1 MTQISTML
9 LSGTWQLVFAFLQ
22 FSSSDQ
28 NRSPRGV
35 DLGPIAGIAIVLGTL
50 ALLALVLGII
60 IFNVRRAKQSTASRA
75 LQMQA
80 LANNMK
86 WPFYPSVAL
95 NSVPN
100 AALFQLFVQRYGH
113 YGGTIANLLSGNIAD
128 AQVLV
133 FDYSYLKSGNAYGR
147 DVSGRNQ
154 TVVFI
159 MSPQLNLPYFNL
171 GPSGPI
177 NLHMNRLQFPT
188 HPAFTNSY
196 TLLGND
202 ELAVRR
208 VFNDQV
214 IAFFE
219 SNPRIS
225 VEGGGG
231 QFFLYY
237 DRSLVPPQSVQN
249 LINEGVRL
257 FSLFK
262 QPYAVNAVG
271 AASSLI

>member
-1 MTQISTML
+1 ML
-9 LSGTWQLVFAFLQ
+9 LSGTLQLMFAFLRL
-22 FSSSDQ
+22 SSSDQ
-28 NRSPRGV
+28 NRSPRGE
-35 DLGPIAGIAIVLGTL
+35 DLGPIAGIAIVLGIL
-50 ALLALVLGII
+50 ALFALVLGII
-60 IFNVRRAKQSTASRA
+60 IFNVRRVKQSTASRA

-86 WPFYPSVAL
+86 WPFYPFMAL
-95 NSVPN
+95 NSLPN
-100 AALFQLFVQRYGH
+100 AARFQLLVDRYNHHAGA
-113 YGGTIANLLSGNIAD
+113 IANLLSGHIDD

-133 FDYSYLKSGNAYGR
+133 FDYSYLVGR
-147 DVSGRNQ
+147 STDPTAPRNQ

-177 NLHMNRLQFPT
+177 NLHINRLQFPT

-208 VFNDQV
+208 IFNDQV

-225 VEGGGG
+225 VEGDGG

-257 FSLFK
+257 LSLFK
-262 QPYAVNAVG
+262 QPYAVNAAG

>member
-1 MTQISTML
+1 ML
-9 LSGTWQLVFAFLQ
+9 LSGTWQLTFLFLR

-28 NRSPRGV
+28 NRSPRGE
-35 DLGPIAGIAIVLGTL
+35 DLGPIAGIAIVLGIL
-50 ALLALVLGII
+50 AVFALVLGII
-60 IFNVRRAKQSTASRA
+60 IFSLRRAKQSTASRA

-86 WPFYPSVAL
+86 WPFYPFVAL
-95 NSVPN
+95 NSLPN
-100 AALFQLFVQRYGH
+100 AARFQLFVNRYNHHAGA
-113 YGGTIANLLSGNIAD
+113 IANLLSGHIHD
-128 AQVLV
+128 AQVLI
-133 FDYSYLKSGNAYGR
+133 FDYSYLVGR
-147 DVSGRNQ
+147 STDPMAPRNQ

-171 GPSGPI
+171 SPSGAI

-202 ELAVRR
+202 ELAVRK

-214 IAFFE
+214 LAFFE

-237 DRSLVPPQSVQN
+237 DRTLVPPQNVQY
-249 LINEGVRL
+249 LINEVVRL

-262 QPYAVNAVG
+262 QPHAVNAVG

>member
-9 LSGTWQLVFAFLQ
+9 LSGTLQLMFAFLR

-28 NRSPRGV
+28 NRSPRGE
-35 DLGPIAGIAIVLGTL
+35 DLGPIAGIAIVLGIL
-50 ALLALVLGII
+50 ALFALVLGII
-60 IFNVRRAKQSTASRA
+60 IFNVRRAKHSTASRA

-86 WPFYPSVAL
+86 WPFYPFVAL
-95 NSVPN
+95 NSLPN
-100 AALFQLFVQRYGH
+100 AALFQLFVQRYNH
-113 YGGTIANLLSGNIAD
+113 YSGTIANLLSGNIDD

-159 MSPQLNLPYFNL
+159 MSPQLNFPYFNL
-171 GPSGPI
+171 SPSGAI
-177 NLHMNRLQFPT
+177 NLQMNRLQFPN

-219 SNPRIS
+219 SNRGAS

-237 DRSLVPPQSVQN
+237 DRTLVPPPNLQN
-249 LINEGVRL
+249 LINESVRL
-257 FSLFK
+257 FTLLK
-262 QPYAVNAVG
+262 QPHTVNA
-271 AASSLI
+271 AAMRSAG

>member
-1 MTQISTML
+1 M
-9 LSGTWQLVFAFLQ
+9 FAFLR
-22 FSSSDQ
+22 FSSSDH
-28 NRSPRGV
+28 NRSPRGEPLDPV
-35 DLGPIAGIAIVLGTL
+35 VGIAILL
-50 ALLALVLGII
+50 AGLAFAALVLGTI
-60 IFNVRRAKQSTASRA
+60 IFIVRRAKQATASRS

-86 WPFYPSVAL
+86 WPFYPFVGL
-95 NSVPN
+95 NSLPN
-100 AALFQLFVQRYGH
+100 AARFQLFVQRFNH
-113 YGGTIANLLSGNIAD
+113 YAGAVANLLSGNIHD

-133 FDYSYLKSGNAYGR
+133 FDYSYLVGRNAYGR
-147 DVSGRNQ
+147 DVSGRHQ

-159 MSPQLNLPYFNL
+159 MSPQLNFPYFNL
-171 GPSGPI
+171 SPSGAI
-177 NLHMNRLQFPT
+177 NLHMSRLQFPN

-208 VFNDQV
+208 VFSDQV

-237 DRSLVPPQSVQN
+237 DRTLVPPQNVQY
-249 LINEGVRL
+249 LINQGVRL

-262 QPYAVNAVG
+262 QPYAVNAAG